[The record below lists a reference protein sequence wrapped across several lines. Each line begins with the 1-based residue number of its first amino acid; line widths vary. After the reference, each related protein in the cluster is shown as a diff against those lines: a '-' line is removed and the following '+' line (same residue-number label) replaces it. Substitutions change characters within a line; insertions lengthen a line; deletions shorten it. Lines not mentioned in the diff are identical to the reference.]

1 MRSARIAGLVVAI
14 VVGVAGTV
22 SAQTWSEKVHISING
37 AFQTASNDFS
47 DRFEFQKDLETGTTE
62 TEYPVSSGFL
72 FDGGGG
78 VRLWKNLG
86 AGVAVSYFTHK
97 DTAST
102 TTRSPHPFFFN
113 QFREVT
119 GEAPNSSRTETAVHV
134 QAMYFINP
142 SGPLRVVL
150 SAGPS
155 FYNVEQDLVT
165 EVVLRE
171 TFPFDTAEFSSAR
184 TQKVKGSAPAF
195 NAGADVMW
203 MLGRTFGVGGILRF
217 SKATVDLDAPNN
229 RTISVDAGGFYAGGG
244 VRILF

>member
-119 GEAPNSSRTETAVHV
+119 G
-134 QAMYFINP
+134 
-142 SGPLRVVL
+142 
-150 SAGPS
+150 
-155 FYNVEQDLVT
+155 
-165 EVVLRE
+165 
-171 TFPFDTAEFSSAR
+171 
-184 TQKVKGSAPAF
+184 
-195 NAGADVMW
+195 
-203 MLGRTFGVGGILRF
+203 
-217 SKATVDLDAPNN
+217 
-229 RTISVDAGGFYAGGG
+229 
-244 VRILF
+244 